1 MSTEHIQN
9 NIDAPSQII
18 QLNQQ
23 AEKQKYLLQAI
34 IKSDTQEIHGGSD
47 AVGSE

>member
-9 NIDAPSQII
+9 NTDAPSQII

-23 AEKQKYLLQAI
+23 AKKQKYLLQAI